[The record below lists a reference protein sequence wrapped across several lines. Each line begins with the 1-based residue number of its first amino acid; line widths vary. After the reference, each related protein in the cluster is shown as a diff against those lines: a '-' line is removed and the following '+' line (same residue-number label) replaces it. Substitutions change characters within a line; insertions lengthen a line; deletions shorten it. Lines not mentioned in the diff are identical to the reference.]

1 MFIFFSI
8 MVVANDCFRRLLYI
22 FGYFRA
28 FSCMPTL
35 ACFSQT
41 ISTAMTAGLRRS
53 LKFHPLLHHQRA
65 CNSQSRLLPHHLS
78 WVLKPSMF
86 LAYLS
91 VLLPDVAPW
100 EGPSDDTD
108 PRLRFG
114 VYSPGAGLR
123 WRGWWIGRGSHR
135 LASTLNLVDNVWT
148 NPQRG
153 RAKECECGVAGAGNL
168 TPFLQFSV
176 RRLLQDPRSRFRP
189 LNDVRDA
196 PRRSSLM

>member
-1 MFIFFSI
+1 MSCSNADISPSSSPHPDGGRSALGHLLRLTEYVKCVHIFFHN
-8 MVVANDCFRRLLYI
+8 VVANDCFRRLLYI

-28 FSCMPTL
+28 FSCMPTF

-41 ISTAMTAGLRRS
+41 ISTATTAGPRRS

-91 VLLPDVAPW
+91 GLLPDVAPW

-114 VYSPGAGLR
+114 VCSPGAGL
-123 WRGWWIGRGSHR
+123 GGVDGG
-135 LASTLNLVDNVWT
+135 LVEVLIVWH
-148 NPQRG
+148 
-153 RAKECECGVAGAGNL
+153 
-168 TPFLQFSV
+168 
-176 RRLLQDPRSRFRP
+176 
-189 LNDVRDA
+189 
-196 PRRSSLM
+196 PRRISWTMFGRIRNEEALNVELQGPGT